1 MGVLLGVNDIDAV
14 LERLPSTETW
24 LGSDERARLAAMTH
38 PLRRAQ
44 FLAGHGY
51 ARELLAEMEGGRA
64 GDWTLERN
72 AHGAP
77 LALRRGRPTGLHLS
91 LAHSG
96 GQLAAAVAAVP
107 VGVDIERALRQRDL
121 LGLASALYAPAFVQV
136 LAAED
141 DLARRQRFFQRWTLD
156 EARAKALGTG
166 LQPKALREHGWDRA
180 ADVAADGWTWNLAD
194 GWLALSLPE
203 CERGRILTH
212 WSGPAPEAAAFGW
225 RWSGGVLVPE

>member
-51 ARELLAEMEGGRA
+51 ARELLAEMDGGRA
-64 GDWTLERN
+64 GDWALERN

-96 GQLAAAVAAVP
+96 GQLAAAVAEAP
-107 VGVDIERALRQRDL
+107 VGVDIEHPLHPRDL
-121 LGLASALYAPAFVQV
+121 LGLASALYAPSFVETMA
-136 LAAED
+136 LED
-141 DLARRQRFFQRWTLD
+141 EATQRERFFHRWTLD

-166 LQPKALREHGWDRA
+166 LQPKALREQGWERA
-180 ADVAADGWTWNLAD
+180 REALADGWTWNLAT
-194 GWLALSLPE
+194 GWLALSLPDPATNP
-203 CERGRILTH
+203 ILPH
-212 WSGPAPEAAAFGW
+212 WSGRVPEAFPVPW
-225 RWSGGVLVPE
+225 RWSGRTHARG